1 MAPSSYGSFVWA
13 FLRFMR
19 WDGMRYAIHIGMSRA
34 NDSKDAA
41 TKIAMPTSLGACH
54 ALIEQLASTVEEQN
68 SAIEALR
75 QEKERIQAEFTL
87 WVQRIF
93 ARRSERY
100 INDPNQLKLD
110 LDDDDNAADAAEGL
124 AQAVEEAGIVVKS
137 HVRRPRKR
145 RDESLPEHLERYEV
159 EVEVPEDVK
168 NCLEHGPRQL
178 IGYDTTETLEYQ
190 PPKLRVRV
198 KKYPKYACPQDP
210 KCGVASPERSIGL
223 VEGDRYDTSVAAE
236 IITAKY
242 GYHLPVYRQQD
253 LFAGSGWTPARSTL
267 LNILTAAAFV
277 IEPLVAHF
285 KRAVLADD
293 VIGTD
298 DTRVTLIVPETVPKL
313 DPKDPKSKRAYE
325 VLSQA
330 VEEKR
335 PSVNAHM
342 WAYRGITV
350 PLNVFDFTVSW
361 HRDGPEIM
369 LAGFEGIVL
378 GDCYSGYEGIAL
390 ASDGRIRRASCVAHA
405 RRKFMEAKTAYPLE
419 SAVAIAKFR
428 HLYDIE
434 DQAKAFSPEARVALR
449 QEVAVPMWAE
459 LKEWLD
465 SEAAT
470 GALPKSLLA
479 KAVGYLRNQWD
490 GLQTH
495 LTDGRVPIDNNDVE
509 QLMKQVALGR
519 KNWLF
524 VGSVDAGQRA
534 ANFLTLVSSAVR
546 NDLDVWAYV
555 KDVLDRLLAG
565 ETDYAALRPD
575 AWAAAHPEA
584 IRDYRAT
591 ERRDRADR
599 KRNRRATRRRRTRH

>member
-1 MAPSSYGSFVWA
+1 MLY
-13 FLRFMR
+13 RI
-19 WDGMRYAIHIGMSRA
+19 DMSRA
-34 NDSKDAA
+34 NDSQDAA
-41 TKIAMPTSLGACH
+41 TKIAMPASLDACH
-54 ALIEQLASTVEEQN
+54 ALIGQLASTVDALTDANET
-68 SAIEALR
+68 LR
-75 QEKERIQAEFTL
+75 QEKERIQAEFAL
-87 WVQRIF
+87 WVQRLF

-100 INDPNQLKLD
+100 LNDPNQLKLD
-110 LDDDDNAADAAEGL
+110 LGDGDHAADAAEGL

-159 EVEVPEDVK
+159 EVDVPEDVK
-168 NCLEHGPRQL
+168 NCPEHGPRQL

-190 PPKLRVRV
+190 RPTLRVRV
-198 KKYPKYACPQDP
+198 TKYPKYACPQDP
-210 KCGVASPERSIGL
+210 RCGVASPERPTGL

-277 IEPLVAHF
+277 IEPLVASF

-293 VIGTD
+293 IVGTD
-298 DTRVTLIVPETVPKL
+298 DTRVTLIVPEAIPKL
-313 DPKDPKSKRAYE
+313 DPEDPKSKRAYE
-325 VLSQA
+325 VLSKA
-330 VEEKR
+330 IGEKR

-369 LAGFEGIVL
+369 LADFTGVVQ

-405 RRKFMEAKTAYPLE
+405 RRKFVDAKTAYPLE
-419 SAVAIAKFR
+419 SAVVLAMFQQ
-428 HLYDIE
+428 LYDIE
-434 DQAKAFSPEARVALR
+434 DQAKDMLPEDRRAFR
-449 QEVAVPMWAE
+449 QSAAAPVWAQLE
-459 LKEWLD
+459 EWLD

-490 GLQTH
+490 GLQTY
-495 LTDGRVPIDNNDVE
+495 LTDGRVPMDNNEVE
-509 QLMKQVALGR
+509 QLMKQVAIGR

-546 NDLDVWAYV
+546 NSLDVWAYI

-565 ETDYAALRPD
+565 ETDYASLRPD
-575 AWAAAHPEA
+575 AWRQAHPEA
-584 IRDYRAT
+584 IREYRVA
-591 ERRDRADR
+591 ERSDRAAR
-599 KRNRRATRRRRTRH
+599 KQYRRAARRRLRSQSPR

>member
-1 MAPSSYGSFVWA
+1 
-13 FLRFMR
+13 
-19 WDGMRYAIHIGMSRA
+19 MSRA
-34 NDSKDAA
+34 NDSQDAA
-41 TKIAMPTSLGACH
+41 TKIAMPASLDACH
-54 ALIEQLASTVEEQN
+54 ALIGQLASTVDALTDANET
-68 SAIEALR
+68 LR
-75 QEKERIQAEFTL
+75 QEKERIQAEFAL
-87 WVQRIF
+87 WVQRLF

-100 INDPNQLKLD
+100 LNDPNQLKLD
-110 LDDDDNAADAAEGL
+110 LGDGDHAADAAEGL

-159 EVEVPEDVK
+159 EVDVPEDVK
-168 NCLEHGPRQL
+168 NCPEHGPRQL

-190 PPKLRVRV
+190 RPTLRVRV
-198 KKYPKYACPQDP
+198 TKYPKYACPQDP
-210 KCGVASPERSIGL
+210 RCGVASPERPTGL

-277 IEPLVAHF
+277 IEPLVASF

-293 VIGTD
+293 IVGTD
-298 DTRVTLIVPETVPKL
+298 DTRVTLIVPEAIPKL
-313 DPKDPKSKRAYE
+313 DPEDPKSKRAYE
-325 VLSQA
+325 VLSKA
-330 VEEKR
+330 IGEKR

-369 LAGFEGIVL
+369 LADFTGVVQ

-405 RRKFMEAKTAYPLE
+405 RRKFVDAKTAYPLE
-419 SAVAIAKFR
+419 SAVVLAMFQQ
-428 HLYDIE
+428 LYDIE
-434 DQAKAFSPEARVALR
+434 DQAKDMLPEDRRAFR
-449 QEVAVPMWAE
+449 QSAAAPVWAQLE
-459 LKEWLD
+459 EWLD

-490 GLQTH
+490 GLQTY
-495 LTDGRVPIDNNDVE
+495 LTDGRVPVDNNDVE
-509 QLMKQVALGR
+509 QLMKQVAIGR

-546 NDLDVWAYV
+546 NSLDVWAYI

-565 ETDYAALRPD
+565 ETDYASLRPD
-575 AWAAAHPEA
+575 AWRQAHPEA
-584 IRDYRAT
+584 IREYRVA
-591 ERRDRADR
+591 ERSDRAAR
-599 KRNRRATRRRRTRH
+599 KQYRRAARRRLRSQSPR

>member
-1 MAPSSYGSFVWA
+1 MIA
-13 FLRFMR
+13 FHNQTRVC
-19 WDGMRYAIHIGMSRA
+19 GMIFAIPLDMSRA
-34 NDSKDAA
+34 KDSKDAA
-41 TKIAMPTSLGACH
+41 TKIAIPASLDACH
-54 ALIEQLASTVEEQN
+54 ALIGQLASTVEEQN
-68 SAIEALR
+68 GAIEALR
-75 QEKERIQAEFTL
+75 QEKERIQAEFAL
-87 WVQRIF
+87 WVQRVF
-93 ARRSERY
+93 TRRSERY

-110 LDDDDNAADAAEGL
+110 LGDDDHAADAAEGL

-137 HVRRPRKR
+137 HVRRPRQR

-159 EVEVPEDVK
+159 VVDVPQDVK
-168 NCLEHGPRQL
+168 DCPAHGPRQL
-178 IGYDTTETLEYQ
+178 MGYDTTEKLEYL
-190 PPKLRVRV
+190 PPQLRVRV
-198 KKYPKYACPQDP
+198 TKYPKYACPQDP
-210 KCGVASPERSIGL
+210 TCGVASPERPIGL
-223 VEGDRYDTSVAAE
+223 VEGDRYDTGVAAE

-253 LFAGSGWTPARSTL
+253 IFAGSGWTPSRSTL

-277 IEPLVAHF
+277 IEPLVASF

-293 VIGTD
+293 IVGTD
-298 DTRVTLIVPETVPKL
+298 DTGVTLIVPEAIPKP
-313 DPKDPKSKRAYE
+313 DPNDPKSRRAYE
-325 VLSQA
+325 VLSRA
-330 VEEKR
+330 IEEKR
-335 PSVNAHM
+335 PSVKAHL

-361 HRDGPEIM
+361 HRDGPAMM
-369 LAGFEGIVL
+369 LADFEGIVL

-390 ASDGRIRRASCVAHA
+390 ASNGRIRRASCAAHA
-405 RRKFMEAKTAYPLE
+405 RRKFTEAKTAYPLE
-419 SAVAIAKFR
+419 SAVVLAKFQQ
-428 HLYDIE
+428 LYDIE
-434 DQAKAFSPEARVALR
+434 DQAKEMSPEDRLSLR
-449 QEVAVPMWAE
+449 QSAAAPVWAE
-459 LKEWLD
+459 LEEWLD
-465 SEAAT
+465 SAAAT

-524 VGSVDAGQRA
+524 VGSVEAGRRA
-534 ANFLTLVSSAVR
+534 ADFLTLVSSAVR
-546 NDLDVWAYV
+546 NDLHVWLYV

-575 AWAAAHPEA
+575 VWAAVHPEA
-584 IRDYRAT
+584 IREYRAT

-599 KRNRRATRRRRTRH
+599 KKNRRADRRRLGHQPAC

>member
-1 MAPSSYGSFVWA
+1 MLF
-13 FLRFMR
+13 
-19 WDGMRYAIHIGMSRA
+19 GMNRA
-34 NDSKDAA
+34 KRKKTTTTI
-41 TKIAMPTSLGACH
+41 TKPTSLAACH
-54 ALIEQLASTVEEQN
+54 ALIEQLTCTVDSLTN
-68 SAIEALR
+68 ANDTLR
-75 QEKERIQAEFTL
+75 QEKEQIEAEFAL
-87 WVQRIF
+87 WMHRIF

-110 LDDDDNAADAAEGL
+110 LGDDDNAADAAEGL
-124 AQAVEEAGIVVKS
+124 AQAVEESGIEVKS
-137 HVRRPRKR
+137 HVRRTRKPRN
-145 RDESLPEHLERYEV
+145 ESLPENLPRYEV
-159 EVEVPEDVK
+159 EAEVPEDVK
-168 NCLEHGPRQL
+168 NCPVHGPRQL
-178 IGYDTTETLEYQ
+178 IGHDTTETLEYER
-190 PPKLRVRV
+190 PKLRVRV
-198 KKYPKYACPQDP
+198 TKYPKYTCPQASA
-210 KCGVASPERSIGL
+210 CGVASPERPISL

-242 GYHLPVYRQQD
+242 GYHIPVYRQQD

-267 LNILTAAAFV
+267 LNILTSAAFV

-293 VIGTD
+293 IVGTD
-298 DTRVTLIVPETVPKL
+298 DTRVTLIVPEAIPKL
-313 DPKDPKSKRAYE
+313 DPNDPKSKRVHE

-335 PSVNAHM
+335 PSVRAHM

-369 LAGFEGIVL
+369 LADFTGIVQ

-390 ASDGRIRRASCVAHA
+390 ASDGRIQRASCVAHA
-405 RRKFMEAKTAYPLE
+405 RRKFVDAKAAYPLA
-419 SAVAIAKFR
+419 SAVVTAMFR
-428 HLYDIE
+428 QLYDIE
-434 DQAKAFSPEARVALR
+434 DQAKEMSPAQRLLLR
-449 QEVAVPMWAE
+449 QSAAAPVWAQLE
-459 LKEWLD
+459 AWLD

-470 GALPKSLLA
+470 GALPKSLLG

-490 GLQTH
+490 GLQTY
-495 LTDGRVPIDNNDVE
+495 LSDGRVSIDNNEVE

-524 VGSVDAGQRA
+524 IGSVAAGQRA

-546 NDLDVWAYV
+546 NDLDVWAYI

-565 ETDYAALRPD
+565 DTDYAALRPD
-575 AWAAAHPEA
+575 AWAATHPEA
-584 IRDYRAT
+584 IRQYRAS
-591 ERRDRADR
+591 ERHDRADR
-599 KRNRRATRRRRTRH
+599 KKIRRTTRRNRRQSKR